1 MTATLREWSEIPQAA
16 PPVYA
21 EQAMVAQHVRPPGAD
36 DAVVLHGARGDWDVE
51 RPWTT
56 TRLPVPV
63 PAGTVPRAS
72 LPGPNGALAL
82 TVSAR
87 GDETARL
94 LVVPAPQ
101 SSPQEV
107 AGPAVRP
114 GRFAWTDG
122 GRSLIALGPDAPL
135 RCDVDPARRM
145 TDTLH
150 ALPFES
156 PADMTEGLWS
166 LGVGAHGVPLLIRR
180 LHGDVT
186 CWAWPGAGSTE
197 WREVEVP
204 RDAGGRLVTVL
215 GRGLVLADAQTQRL
229 RLHSWAGGPPRELP
243 GDGLPLVA
251 GLRGIDWSST
261 HAVLRVADAQRES
274 LIRYDIRRLHTGHAG
289 EAPEPIWRGEPG
301 ERVTALSLLPG
312 GAAWWSSES
321 PQHPCRIESFPAMPG
336 PARSDPSQ
344 PPPQRR
350 LRVEQQ
356 DVLVRDGARVG
367 LQMAWPEETEK
378 PCGILVTC
386 YGGFGV
392 AHGLEHGPAVS
403 AWARLGGITAA
414 AQVRGGGERGPRWHA
429 AGSGAHKQT
438 AVDDLVDCLRTLAS
452 EGVGDGPLPLV
463 LAGASHGGWLAAMAA
478 LEVPELL
485 AGVVL
490 TAPLLDVV
498 EMSRHGYG
506 HHWENEF
513 GQGSEPCLRRSLS
526 PLHRLRELPADR
538 SLPPFLVNVPQ
549 FDARIDTADAA
560 EWCSEVQWRGAEAHL
575 RTEAGG
581 HTGNGRSH
589 ADQRT
594 EAVLMSAA
602 RWCAKSARN
611 SRRAVR
617 LLR

>member
-1 MTATLREWSEIPQAA
+1 MNATLREWAEIPQAT

-21 EQAMVAQHVRPPGAD
+21 DHGMVTQHLRRPGAD
-36 DAVVLHGARGDWDVE
+36 DAVVLWGAPGDWDIE

-56 TRLPVPV
+56 PRSHIAL
-63 PAGTVPRAS
+63 PAGMVPRAS

-94 LVVPAPQ
+94 LVVPAPHA
-101 SSPQEV
+101 SPQEV

-122 GRSLIALGPDAPL
+122 GRSLIALGSDAPL
-135 RCDVDPARRM
+135 RCDVDPARRR
-145 TDTLH
+145 TDELH
-150 ALPFES
+150 ALPFAG

-166 LGVGAHGVPLLIRR
+166 LGVGAHDAPLLIRR

-186 CWAWPGAGSTE
+186 CWSWPGAGSTE
-197 WREVEVP
+197 WREVHVP
-204 RDAGGRLVTVL
+204 RDALGRLVAVL
-215 GRGLVLADAQTQRL
+215 GRGLVLADERTQSL
-229 RLHSWAGGPPRELP
+229 RLHSWAGGAPIELP
-243 GDGLPLVA
+243 GDGIPLAA
-251 GLRGIDWSST
+251 GLRGLDWSST
-261 HAVLRVADAQRES
+261 HAVLRIADDHRES
-274 LIRYDIRRLHTGHAG
+274 LIRYDTRGPHTGRAG
-289 EAPEPIWRGEPG
+289 GAPEPIWRGEPG

-312 GAAWWSSES
+312 GSAWWSSES
-321 PQHPCRIESFPAMPG
+321 PQHPCRIESFPATRG
-336 PARSDPSQ
+336 PSRSDPSQ
-344 PPPQRR
+344 PPPQRG

-356 DVLVRDGARVG
+356 DIVVRDGERVG
-367 LQMAWPEETEK
+367 MQIARPEETEK

-392 AHGLEHGPAVS
+392 VHGLEHGPTVT

-429 AGSGAHKQT
+429 AGSGARKQT
-438 AVDDLVDCLRTLAS
+438 AVDDLVDCLRSLAF
-452 EGVGDGPLPLV
+452 EGAGEGPLPLV

-490 TAPLLDVV
+490 TAPLLNVV

-506 HHWENEF
+506 RHWDEEF
-513 GQGSEPCLRRSLS
+513 GHGAEPRARRGLS
-526 PLHRLRELPADR
+526 PLHRLRELPEDR
-538 SLPPFLVNVPQ
+538 VLPPFLVNSPQ
-549 FDARIDTADAA
+549 QDARLEASDAA
-560 EWCSEVQWRGAEAHL
+560 EWCSELRSRGGEAHL

-581 HTGNGRSH
+581 HTGNGRNH
-589 ADQRT
+589 ADQRA
-594 EAVLMSAA
+594 EAVLVAAA
-602 RWCAKSARN
+602 RWCAAR
-611 SRRAVR
+611 
-617 LLR
+617 